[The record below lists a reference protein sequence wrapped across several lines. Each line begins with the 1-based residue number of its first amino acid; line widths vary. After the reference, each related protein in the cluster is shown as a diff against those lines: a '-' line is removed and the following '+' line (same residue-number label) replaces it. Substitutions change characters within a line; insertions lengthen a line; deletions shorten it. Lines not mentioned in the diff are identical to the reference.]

1 MGASGAATASVWVV
15 AALPLPVAAGA
26 VPVGSE
32 AMPVVL
38 SIAPEVL
45 PLATPARPDGA
56 ATVVSTRGVAF
67 ELPVVPRVLV
77 VSIGLGAV
85 AIAVEL
91 ELEVPP
97 EPVAT
102 VLSTAREVVVVVAA
116 TLKVVSVSTVPE
128 VLLES
133 VAAVESSAYAFG
145 IRPSEVAMT
154 AIRTPEERQF
164 RV

>member
-1 MGASGAATASVWVV
+1 VTASVWVV

-45 PLATPARPDGA
+45 PLATPAQPDGA

-77 VSIGLGAV
+77 MTIGLGAV
-85 AIAVEL
+85 AIAVELEL

-116 TLKVVSVSTVPE
+116 TLKVISVSTVPE